1 MTGRLI
7 WHWLLVPLLSAG
19 CAAVSEEES
28 GDNRVLAS
36 RGAYLY
42 LQKHEQATAVFAER
56 ADEVDSELI
65 CERILHEGYKNIRT
79 LCYTRQ
85 ELEDTKRQH
94 NDTFREMTLFP
105 GSGG

>member
-1 MTGRLI
+1 MTGRMT
-7 WHWLLVPLLSAG
+7 WLLLLLPMLAAG
-19 CAAVSEEES
+19 CAGLYEEES
-28 GDNRVLAS
+28 GDNKVLAS

-65 CERILHEGYKNIRT
+65 CERILHEGYKQIRT
-79 LCYTRQ
+79 LCYTRE
-85 ELEDTKRQH
+85 ELEGAKRQH
-94 NDTFREMTLFP
+94 NETFREITLFP